1 VDVGEY
7 SVRVEKDGFQKSAT
21 QTVGVKKGDE
31 ARVVTSLTPVPPV
44 LEIVAALAGAQ
55 VKIDGNAAGEVAA
68 NGGLRV
74 EVAAGEHVVELA
86 KDGYTP
92 ARVTAQFSPG
102 KTTRLDQ
109 AQLAMAAVVKAPPP
123 PDPKQIDAQDWDRV
137 RNSNNVDNLEEYV
150 RKHPDG
156 VHLDEARAAVARLH
170 QEAQASA
177 ARQAEQS
184 AWDATDKNNKA
195 ALQAF
200 LSRYGNGAHAQDA
213 HGLVSGIEKREAD
226 ELAAAQRAKDLRA
239 REQDQAKQAAAE
251 QQAIGRVLTAY
262 ADAYNQ
268 MDLRALQGIWSSMP
282 KAVADGTRNQFRD
295 ARSVTYQMTPT
306 GQATISGNSATITCT
321 RVLRLVTKGG
331 DRLPPVNERVRVT
344 LTRSASGWGISS
356 IDAN

>member
-1 VDVGEY
+1 M
-7 SVRVEKDGFQKSAT
+7 AT
-21 QTVGVKKGDE
+21 
-31 ARVVTSLTPVPPV
+31 
-44 LEIVAALAGAQ
+44 
-55 VKIDGNAAGEVAA
+55 
-68 NGGLRV
+68 
-74 EVAAGEHVVELA
+74 
-86 KDGYTP
+86 
-92 ARVTAQFSPG
+92 
-102 KTTRLDQ
+102 
-109 AQLAMAAVVKAPPP
+109 VVKAPPA
-123 PDPKQIDAQDWDRV
+123 PDPKQIDAQDWDRA
-137 RNSNNVDNLEEYV
+137 RNTNNADTLEDYV
-150 RKHPDG
+150 RRHPDG
-156 VHLDEARAAVARLH
+156 AHVDEARATVTRLR

-200 LSRYGNGAHAQDA
+200 LSRYGNGAHAQEA

-226 ELAAAQRAKDLRA
+226 ELAAAQRAKDLRTK
-239 REQDQAKQAAAE
+239 EQDQAKQAAVE
-251 QQAIGRVLTAY
+251 QQAIVRVVAAY

-268 MDLRALQGIWSSMP
+268 MDLKALQSIWSSMP

-295 ARSVTYQMTPT
+295 AKSLTYQMTPA
-306 GQATISGNSATITCT
+306 GQPSINGNTATIACT